1 MSQWLANAPPIVS
14 YLIGIIP
21 SIAGAILLLGA
32 LLYRPTKKIGKLTA
46 LPSMRDQPGTIPPQ

>member
-21 SIAGAILLLGA
+21 FIAGAILLLGA
-32 LLYRPTKKIGKLTA
+32 LLYRPQKDRKINRAPVHARPARNHSPA
-46 LPSMRDQPGTIPPQ
+46 L